1 MRNGKKENPLTFEK
15 NWLAKFRHPSERGN
29 EVAWKRAKR
38 IAAEVKNKNFMPY
51 FVGYGTVLWA
61 YAILTVLRGTALFLK
76 ILKKHT
82 ATVKKIRSTKTRN
95 RSCLKY
101 R

>member
-15 NWLAKFRHPSERGN
+15 NGLAKFHHPSASERGN

-51 FVGYGTVLWA
+51 FVGYGKVLWA

-76 ILKKHT
+76 ILKKYT
-82 ATVKKIRSTKTRN
+82 ATVQRIRSTKTRN
-95 RSCLKY
+95 MS
-101 R
+101 